1 MQAQARQMSVLSF
14 AVGIAF
20 ASAAAAES
28 GLVPHETPT
37 QPRIHL
43 VLTFDDGPSNERFE
57 QLGRGSSGLPNTPT
71 ERVLDVLRAEGI
83 SAAFFVLTGPD
94 RMFGG
99 TVLLKGETELGFEEL
114 RREVREGH
122 VLGCHWGGRYGSQ
135 LRKHTASL
143 SLPAY
148 DSDGDGIV
156 DRVTDP
162 GNALESDLLQCMRR
176 GAQAYAAE
184 GRVGERPALVR
195 PPLWV
200 YAEGDRDARPAYA
213 ALGLHMVLADA
224 RILDGAFRWAAEWFG
239 FWLVRQVRQAVGAGN
254 HDVVIALHDVNR
266 RSARSLPSL
275 IAQIRQGLA
284 DEGLAEH
291 TDWKFTSDPDEVL
304 AVLGR
309 RTW

>member
-1 MQAQARQMSVLSF
+1 MRALVLVLL
-14 AVGIAF
+14 AGIAS
-20 ASAAAAES
+20 ASAAAAAES
-28 GLVPHETPT
+28 EFVPREGQP
-37 QPRIHL
+37 QPRIRL
-43 VLTFDDGPSNERFE
+43 VLTFDDGPSNERFDE
-57 QLGRGSSGLPNTPT
+57 LGRGASGLSNTPT

-99 TVLLKGETELGFEEL
+99 TVQPKGETELGFEEL

-176 GAQAYAAE
+176 GAEAYAAE
-184 GRVGERPALVR
+184 GLAGERPALVR
-195 PPLWV
+195 PPLWT
-200 YAEGDRDARPAYA
+200 YLEGDRDARPAYA

-224 RILDGAFRWAAEWFG
+224 RLPDGAVRWAAEWFG
-239 FWLVRQVRQAVGAGN
+239 FWLVRQVRQAVRTGN
-254 HDVVIALHDVNR
+254 PDVVIALHDVNR
-266 RSARSLPSL
+266 RSARSLPKL
-275 IAQIRQGLA
+275 IGRIRQGLA
-284 DEGLAEH
+284 DEGLEEH
-291 TDWKFTSDPDEVL
+291 RDWKFTTNPDEVL

>member
-1 MQAQARQMSVLSF
+1 MSLLVL

-20 ASAAAAES
+20 ASLATAES
-28 GLVPHETPT
+28 ELVPREGQP
-37 QPRIHL
+37 QPRIRL

-57 QLGRGSSGLPNTPT
+57 ELGRGASGLPNTPT
-71 ERVLDVLRAEGI
+71 ERVLDVLHAEGI
-83 SAAFFVLTGPD
+83 SAAFFILTGPD

-99 TVLLKGETELGFEEL
+99 TVQPKGETELGFEQL

-143 SLPAY
+143 ALPAY

-156 DRVTDP
+156 DHATDP
-162 GNALESDLLQCMRR
+162 GNALESDLLQCIRR

-184 GRVGERPALVR
+184 GHSGEHPALVR

-224 RILDGAFRWAAEWFG
+224 RLDDGAFRWAAQLLD
-239 FWLVRQVRQAVGAGN
+239 FWLVRQIRNAVRAGN
-254 HDVVIALHDVNR
+254 PDVVIALHDVNR
-266 RSARSLPSL
+266 RSARLLPRL
-275 IAQIRQGLA
+275 LARIRQGLA

-291 TDWKFTSDPDEVL
+291 SDWKFTTDPDEVL
-304 AVLGR
+304 AALDH

>member
-1 MQAQARQMSVLSF
+1 MSLLVL

-20 ASAAAAES
+20 ASLATAES
-28 GLVPHETPT
+28 ELVPREGQP
-37 QPRIHL
+37 QPRIRL

-57 QLGRGSSGLPNTPT
+57 ELGRGASGLPNTPT
-71 ERVLDVLRAEGI
+71 ERVLDVLHAEGI
-83 SAAFFVLTGPD
+83 SAAFFILTGPD

-99 TVLLKGETELGFEEL
+99 TVQPKGETELGFEQL

-143 SLPAY
+143 ALPAY

-156 DRVTDP
+156 DHATDP
-162 GNALESDLLQCMRR
+162 GNALESDLLQCIRR

-184 GRVGERPALVR
+184 GHSGEHPALVR

-224 RILDGAFRWAAEWFG
+224 RLDDGAFRWAAQLLD
-239 FWLVRQVRQAVGAGN
+239 FWLVRQIRNAVRAGN
-254 HDVVIALHDVNR
+254 PDVVIALHDVNR
-266 RSARSLPSL
+266 RSARLLPRL
-275 IAQIRQGLA
+275 LARIRQGLA

-291 TDWKFTSDPDEVL
+291 SDWKFTTDPDEVL
-304 AVLGR
+304 AALEH

>member
-1 MQAQARQMSVLSF
+1 MQALARRMSVPVL
-14 AVGIAF
+14 AVGIAS
-20 ASAAAAES
+20 ASLATAES
-28 GLVPHETPT
+28 EFVPREGQP
-37 QPRIHL
+37 QPRIRL

-57 QLGRGSSGLPNTPT
+57 ELGEGASGLPNTPT

-94 RMFGG
+94 KLFGE
-99 TVLLKGETELGFEEL
+99 VRPKGETELGFEEL

-156 DRVTDP
+156 DRATDP

-176 GAQAYAAE
+176 GAEAYAAE
-184 GRVGERPALVR
+184 GRAGEHPALVR

-224 RILDGAFRWAAEWFG
+224 RLPDGAIRWAAEAFD
-239 FWLVRQVRQAVGAGN
+239 FWLVHQIRSAVRAGN
-254 HDVVIALHDVNR
+254 PDVVIALHDVNR
-266 RSARSLPSL
+266 RSARLLPKIL
-275 IAQIRQGLA
+275 ARIRQGLA
-284 DEGLAEH
+284 DDGLTEH
-291 TDWKFTSDPDEVL
+291 SDWKFTTDPDEVL
-304 AVLGR
+304 EVLGR

>member
-1 MQAQARQMSVLSF
+1 MHALARQIGGLVLV
-14 AVGIAF
+14 VGLG
-20 ASAAAAES
+20 SATAALAES
-28 GLVPHETPT
+28 GLVPRETPP
-37 QPRIHL
+37 QPRVRL
-43 VLTFDDGPSNERFE
+43 VFTFDDGPSNQRFE
-57 QLGRGSSGLPNTPT
+57 ELGRDDSGLPNTPT
-71 ERVLDVLRAEGI
+71 ERVLDVLHAEGI

-94 RMFGG
+94 QMFGG
-99 TVLLKGETELGFEEL
+99 TVLLKGETTLGFEQL

-156 DRVTDP
+156 DRATNP

-176 GAQAYAAE
+176 GAEAYAAE
-184 GRVGERPALVR
+184 GRSGEQPALVR

-224 RILDGAFRWAAEWFG
+224 RLPDGGFRWAVPWFG
-239 FWLVRQVRQAVGAGN
+239 FWLVHQVRQAVRAGN
-254 HDVVIALHDVNR
+254 PEVVIALHDVNR
-266 RSARSLPSL
+266 RSARALPGL
-275 IAQIRQGLA
+275 IARIRQGLA
-284 DEGLAEH
+284 DEGLVEH
-291 TDWKFTSDPDEVL
+291 TDWKFTTDPDEVL
-304 AVLGR
+304 ATLVR